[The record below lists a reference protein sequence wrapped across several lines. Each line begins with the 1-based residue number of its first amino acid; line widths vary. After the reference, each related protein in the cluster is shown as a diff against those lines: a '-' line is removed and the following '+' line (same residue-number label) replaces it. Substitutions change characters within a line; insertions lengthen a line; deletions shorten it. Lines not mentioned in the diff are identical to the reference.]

1 MVFNPF
7 DSGFA
12 IVWDLIAFVISLVI
26 LLALI
31 QVNALMQKKNVV
43 SEIITRKVIH
53 IFAGPIFVVTWM
65 LFAGGVFSP
74 YIASIVPILF
84 ILLFVAVGT
93 GSIEN
98 ENFVNSM
105 SRSGDPRELLQGT
118 LYYAIVMLLMT
129 FFWFYV
135 PSTGIGNANPTALII
150 IGCVSGGDGLADI
163 IGRKFGKNSKK
174 FGIKGSEKTVI
185 GSIGMLVGS
194 ILASSILVLIFS
206 LEVTF
211 FSANFNITTL
221 ILPIIVISIVA
232 TVVEAL
238 SPKGTDNFTIF
249 IAVVILITILEFAFP
264 EFWPFPY
271 AF

>member
-7 DSGFA
+7 DSSLAF
-12 IVWDLIAFVISLVI
+12 VWDLIATVISIVI
-26 LLALI
+26 LLALVQI
-31 QVNALMQKKNVV
+31 NAYMQKKGKV
-43 SEIITRKVIH
+43 SQIITRKFVH

-65 LFAGGVFSP
+65 LFSGEVISH
-74 YIASIVPILF
+74 YIASIVPMLF

-93 GSIEN
+93 GLMKN

-135 PSTGIGNANPTALII
+135 PSTGIANANPTALLI

-163 IGRKFGKNSKK
+163 IGRKFGGDKK
-174 FGIKGSEKTVI
+174 FGIKGSEKTII
-185 GSIGMLVGS
+185 GSIGMLLGSIIVSS
-194 ILASSILVLIFS
+194 ILALIFS
-206 LEVTF
+206 FEVPTF
-211 FSANFNITTL
+211 NLLTL
-221 ILPIIVISIVA
+221 IFPIIVVSIVA
-232 TVVEAL
+232 TLVEAL

-249 IAVVILITILEFAFP
+249 LAVIIVVLVFEFFFP
-264 EFWPFPY
+264 DFWPYSFN
-271 AF
+271 F